1 MGEIRSSGDYKK
13 VRFQQGE
20 NPTRKMRQLFPWMTE
35 REINTVALPSFQNL
49 NSWRIGKEGYVHPGI
64 VYEVDDFIEPLP
76 TNLTREPLRFTPT
89 DIQATAANKT
99 AELARIE
106 ALSRD
111 ARDKEYYDTYKS
123 VGQLGAFTSMVSGKS
138 FNMPAMTPLRSSGSS
153 SKGTTKSIA
162 TQLFTQNLMEVLRK
176 SGGKLTDEEVV
187 QFLDSQKAGPP
198 QIELMRKMKDWIDI
212 GDIQTLFRINETS
225 GELEYLNRYPHQI
238 TPEIRLR
245 GWKDKATLELERKV
259 GKDVTEEKKR
269 GRLEE
274 IQALITGLLPFPD
287 PANPPEEGKINW
299 IPRNEEEYQKL
310 KQQLKIKL
318 PEAEEIFRRQLGIEA
333 PGGKKAY
340 AYTAENGK
348 SVTMMLTDREYA
360 EKLKDKKYEG
370 LRPYDIYTK
379 EISASQSELISNLA
393 EAESQIIRNTELD
406 GNMRTPLTLLQFQ
419 LLARERWAETGIPI
433 QDIKKFDEQSAAA
446 FMGKQKKQEQH
457 NTDLSILM
465 GQIST
470 FTDWDDFA
478 DKSKGM
484 DNEAVIKVATELERR
499 NKNLWDYTGPRIV
512 FNRQGEKLPVSS
524 WPDLLKAKQ
533 AGYDYDKYNDAKDR
547 PVHVVSDRFWAT
559 QPAAGLNIMA
569 VNVLKKAGNKEGME
583 MIYVWTP
590 EGEKNEID
598 ATRNDIS
605 KSVSDFEAFT
615 QRISMILQKLKEGQR
630 GTDFGAIRDLEKLQD
645 ETGVIRESDVLMI
658 KQSIGR
664 YRDVLEKFINK
675 ITEGDD
681 TYLTQDERDQ
691 VANHALTTLMV
702 LQDSMRAN
710 IKKHELEY
718 KNSSTFTWISKGRDT
733 IDFHSVLNKE
743 QYDKYMEVKEK
754 KDYWEFQ
761 PGFSTPTVQ
770 PTGEKKDA
778 GAKSPQLFWDPKT
791 ERPEFEGGKWWIYQM
806 NPDGSRGKFLRMG
819 LIFDEE

>member
-76 TNLTREPLRFTPT
+76 TNLTREPLRFTST

-245 GWKDKATLELERKV
+245 GWKDKATLELQRDV
-259 GKDVTEEKKR
+259 GKDVAEEKKR

-274 IQALITGLLPFPD
+274 IQASITGLLPFPD

-310 KQQLKIKL
+310 KQQLKINL
-318 PEAEEIFRRQLGIEA
+318 PESEEIFRRQLKIEA
-333 PGGKKAY
+333 PGGRKAY

-348 SVTMMLTDREYA
+348 TVTMMLTDREYA
-360 EKLKDKKYEG
+360 AKLKDKKYKG
-370 LRPYDIYTK
+370 LRPYEIFTK

-393 EAESQIIRNTELD
+393 AAESQRTRNTELD

-446 FMGKQKKQEQH
+446 FMSEQKKIEAY
-457 NTDLSILM
+457 NTDLSKLHLLM
-465 GQIST
+465 PE
-470 FTDWDDFA
+470 FTSWDDF
-478 DKSKGM
+478 DKRSQGM
-484 DNEAVIKVATELERR
+484 NNEAVIKAAEQLNMRKGELWEYDGERV
-499 NKNLWDYTGPRIV
+499 LY
-512 FNRQGEKLPVSS
+512 NRKGEGISVSS
-524 WPDLLKAKQ
+524 WPELLKYRNGGEYVYKS
-533 AGYDYDKYNDAKDR
+533 YNEAPDR

-559 QPAAGLNIMA
+559 PPAAGLNIMA
-569 VNVLKKAGNKEGME
+569 VNVLKKAGNEEGME

-605 KSVSDFEAFT
+605 ESISDFETFT
-615 QRISMILQKLKEGQR
+615 QRIAMILEKLKEGQR

-664 YRDVLEKFINK
+664 YRDVLEKFVNK
-675 ITEGDD
+675 IMQGDD

-691 VANHALTTLMV
+691 VANHALTTLKV

-733 IDFHSVLNKE
+733 IDFHSVLNEE
-743 QYDKYMEVKEK
+743 QYKKYMEVKEK

-761 PGFSTPTVQ
+761 PDFSTPTVQ
-770 PTGEKKDA
+770 PTGEEKGSGNLRRK
-778 GAKSPQLFWDPKT
+778 LFPHLIPK
-791 ERPEFEGGKWWIYQM
+791 RLAPGGV
-806 NPDGSRGKFLRMG
+806 
-819 LIFDEE
+819 